1 MSATPV
7 PAQTVVPPLGRLRIP
22 SRLVRGS
29 HGDGRGRIVAY
40 QNPGNLAGLRDTAH
54 TLGVLMV
61 AVAAILAIA
70 LGVPYVVRWIEDALT
85 GEFTQP

>member
-1 MSATPV
+1 
-7 PAQTVVPPLGRLRIP
+7 
-22 SRLVRGS
+22 
-29 HGDGRGRIVAY
+29 
-40 QNPGNLAGLRDTAH
+40 
-54 TLGVLMV
+54 MV